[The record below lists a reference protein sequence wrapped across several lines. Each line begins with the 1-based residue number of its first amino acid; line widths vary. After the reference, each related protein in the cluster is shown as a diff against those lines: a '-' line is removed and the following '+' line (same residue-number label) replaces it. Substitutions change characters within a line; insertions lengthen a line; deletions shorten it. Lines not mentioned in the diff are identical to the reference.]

1 MTLGEFSNQFDV
13 LVSSYRRFKDFDNR
27 EFLDSIEFDEYEKS
41 LFLTK
46 AQEELVNSLYSG
58 KNAYEDSFE
67 RTEELRRLLS
77 NLVVE
82 ENLSPIS
89 SLSSTPLGM
98 NSSSKFFTLPD
109 DLWYITYEAVR
120 VDREDGCEDT
130 QILDVVPITQDKYHR
145 VKRNPFRGANTKR
158 ALRLDL
164 ADGVVEIVSNYN
176 VTSYYVRYVK
186 RPEPIILTTLPD
198 DLSIGNMV
206 NANPCKLHSAL
217 HQRILEDAVRMAL
230 QSKGIAVK
238 EEQRNNNNQ

>member
-46 AQEELVNSLYSG
+46 AQEELVNGLYSG

-230 QSKGIAVK
+230 QSKGIAVR
-238 EEQRNNNNQ
+238 EEQRNNNQ